1 MVKNT
6 ARELSTLAE
15 ETAAKLKLLDND
27 LVTKK
32 PAPNKWSIKEIL
44 GHLIDS
50 AVNNHHRFVRAQAVD
65 DFEFPDYQQDFW
77 VSSQSYNSSPWN
89 ELVELWKLYN
99 QHLSHV
105 IYHVPDE
112 KLNCMCRIGKNSPIT
127 LEKLISEYIPHMKH
141 HLKQIEDRS

>member
-1 MVKNT
+1 MIKEI

-15 ETAAKLKLLDND
+15 ETAAKLKLLDKD
-27 LVTKK
+27 LVCIK

-65 DFEFPDYQQDFW
+65 NFEFPDYAQDFW
-77 VSSQSYNSSPWN
+77 VSVQSYNEVPWDKM
-89 ELVELWKLYN
+89 VELWRLYN
-99 QHLSHV
+99 LLLAHIIFHV
-105 IYHVPDE
+105 NKE
-112 KLNCMCRIGKNSPIT
+112 KLKVKCIIGNNNAIT
-127 LEKLISEYIPHMKH
+127 LETLISEYLPHMKH

>member
-15 ETAAKLKLLDND
+15 ETAAKLKLLDKD

-50 AVNNHHRFVRAQAVD
+50 AVNNHHRFVRAQSVD

-99 QHLSHV
+99 QHLAHI
-105 IYHVPDE
+105 IYHVSDD
-112 KLNCMCRIGKNSPIT
+112 KLNVLCKIGKNAPIT
-127 LEKLISEYIPHMKH
+127 LEEVNK
-141 HLKQIEDRS
+141 